1 MLIYNGDA
9 DACVP
14 YNGNEDWIASLEEK
28 GDLEEQQPWTP
39 WYTSNKRA
47 PSGYITKYQAPGAN
61 VDFSFA
67 TIRLAGHMAPT
78 FQPEPALV
86 MLETFLK
93 GANER
98 SVVV

>member
-1 MLIYNGDA
+1 VLIYNGDA
-9 DACVP
+9 DSCVP
-14 YNGNEDWIASLEEK
+14 FNGNEEWISLLEAN
-28 GDLEEQQPWTP
+28 GDIKETSPWSP

-47 PSGYITKYQAPGAN
+47 PAGYITKYQAPGTS

-78 FQPEPALV
+78 FQPEASLV
-86 MLETFLK
+86 MIQKFFAGE
-93 GANER
+93 GQR